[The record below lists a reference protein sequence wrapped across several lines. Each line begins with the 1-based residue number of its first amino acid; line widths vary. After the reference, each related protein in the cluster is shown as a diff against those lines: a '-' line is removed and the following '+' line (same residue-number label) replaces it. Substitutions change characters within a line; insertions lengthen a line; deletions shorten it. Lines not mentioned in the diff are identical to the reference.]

1 MLALSSEALPNLFP
15 SISHGFLSV
24 HAACSSPQAIS
35 MVSFPS
41 TLQSHPVSFPPDG
54 AVPYFYGFLLPRCM
68 LAPSQCSPKLYFH
81 GFLSV
86 HATCSRPFPW
96 SSPQAISDSFLS
108 VEVSPSYFPRTVS
121 CPQATSYFCPSTLRA
136 RSLPTK
142 LSASSLHAHALPKL
156 FPTVSSIGPRCIL
169 APLAPSQRTSV
180 SCPSIMRCL
189 RSYFP
194 RFLPTELSPRYFHGF
209 LLFRT
214 VPPSKALPKPFRT
227 VPCPSILTAKQAKR
241 EPSIVDAF
249 GKKKPL
255 KGHGTL

>member
-86 HATCSRPFPW
+86 HATCS
-96 SSPQAISDSFLS
+96 L
-108 VEVSPSYFPRTVS
+108 PS
-121 CPQATSYFCPSTLRA
+121 
-136 RSLPTK
+136 
-142 LSASSLHAHALPKL
+142 HGALPKL
-156 FPTVSSIGPRCIL
+156 FPTVS
-169 APLAPSQRTSV
+169 
-180 SCPSIMRCL
+180 CPSKSPQAISRARFPVPKLQLFLSVHATCSLPPNETLRKLAACSRSPQAISYSFLYRSTLHSRSSRSLPTDLGFLSVHNACL

-249 GKKKPL
+249 GKKNR
-255 KGHGTL
+255 